1 MKNKRNV
8 ESISEENEGG
18 KPYKENSG
26 IFKVS
31 EGIYKLKHR
40 STIWKTQE
48 DPIWQNCI
56 NISYT

>member
-40 STIWKTQE
+40 STI
-48 DPIWQNCI
+48 
-56 NISYT
+56 